1 MSFLALTFW
10 IMFSLLLFSSD
21 PVLSYLPPVLSDLA
35 LLSNARTGKQH
46 ELWVMSNLL
55 RISLSLCVSLSIC
68 PVSPTKRWC
77 RGPGRGSLFLSLCQC
92 LGSASQPGFGS
103 GPGPACLIGAPGG
116 EKRGHPPTS
125 WSQMQKVLFLR
136 LILRRLNL
144 WTVDMDG
151 IYEREKQKAERGGN
165 DWNFITVNLL
175 FIYRIIRA
183 DRNCDG
189 AHGFT
194 KDPWYERPRRPL
206 SDWVTKK
213 TRRTEAAHVRD
224 FCTFLTKGGREGG
237 EWTTQLKEGK
247 AGLAEKKLLQRE
259 KEWAWS
265 KCHIVRWEKKKES
278 FFFFAL
284 GLELVLDLIFS
295 WMNRPHI

>member
-1 MSFLALTFW
+1 MPKKCHSGLWLWDRQHTEQKWAC
-10 IMFSLLLFSSD
+10 
-21 PVLSYLPPVLSDLA
+21 PRPLSDTE
-35 LLSNARTGKQH
+35 ARPCIDTGD
-46 ELWVMSNLL
+46 L
-55 RISLSLCVSLSIC
+55 RKS
-68 PVSPTKRWC
+68 PRDYPKVSPTKRWC
-77 RGPGRGSLFLSLCQC
+77 HGPGRGSLFLSPCQC

-103 GPGPACLIGAPGG
+103 GPGPACLIEAPGG

-136 LILRRLNL
+136 LILRRLIL

-194 KDPWYERPRRPL
+194 KDPWYERPWRPL

-213 TRRTEAAHVRD
+213 TQRTEAAHVKD

-237 EWTTQLKEGK
+237 NEQ
-247 AGLAEKKLLQRE
+247 
-259 KEWAWS
+259 
-265 KCHIVRWEKKKES
+265 H
-278 FFFFAL
+278 
-284 GLELVLDLIFS
+284 
-295 WMNRPHI
+295 N